1 MKRSSSASG
10 NMPASFSLRAS
21 SDNRSA
27 VTILYSP
34 YNIKLNIEYERKLIV
49 D

>member
-27 VTILYSP
+27 VTILY
-34 YNIKLNIEYERKLIV
+34 LIEYERKLIV